1 MLLIS
6 HFTQSYPALKHKHYA
21 QHFGKH
27 SVETVVVG
35 VQPADIAELNEDC
48 QQFLDSKRQC
58 SNQSNTSLLTHTDSG
73 KLAAAQKLLQT
84 LAEESGPGERL
95 IRLI

>member
-1 MLLIS
+1 M
-6 HFTQSYPALKHKHYA
+6 Q
-21 QHFGKH
+21 
-27 SVETVVVG
+27 TVVVG
-35 VQPADIAELNEDC
+35 VQPADIAELSEDC

-58 SNQSNTSLLTHTDSG
+58 SNHSNTRLLTLTDSG

-84 LAEESGPGERL
+84 LAEESEPGERL